1 MRMREKRERVS
12 RIPAAVM
19 RVMEILLHY
28 GYCAPKCAL
37 FKHFSHVFRCLDI
50 CIIEKSKKKKKHK
63 LSFGLFMGMF
73 FLNLIFIFVIKV
85 YSQTYDPYVGF
96 PSLSLSLSLCN
107 GKRES
112 KYLKMGC
119 VFLLEL

>member
-1 MRMREKRERVS
+1 MREKRERVS

-50 CIIEKSKKKKKHK
+50 CIIEKGKKKKKTQAE
-63 LSFGLFMGMF
+63 FW
-73 FLNLIFIFVIKV
+73 FIYGNV
-85 YSQTYDPYVGF
+85 
-96 PSLSLSLSLCN
+96 
-107 GKRES
+107 
-112 KYLKMGC
+112 
-119 VFLLEL
+119 LLEFNFYFCD